1 MGRTEVENLHY
12 IAAELM
18 PEATILIVDDEPAI
32 RDMVSITL
40 DLAGFKSI
48 SAANA
53 LEAHIS
59 IIDHKPDL
67 VLLDWMLPGGTGI
80 ELARRLRRDAVTSNI
95 PIIMLTAKTSEDNKV
110 QGLSEGVDDY
120 VTKPFSPRELVAR
133 IKTVLRRVHGKQKD
147 KVLGV
152 FDLQLDPTSHRVSI
166 EDRPIDI
173 GPTEFRLLKF
183 FLQNQEKVFSRDH
196 IQDSVWGANVYLEER
211 TIDVHIRRLRI
222 ALSAME
228 DAAIDYSRLIQTV
241 RGAGY
246 RFSIKA
252 K

>member
-1 MGRTEVENLHY
+1 MQES
-12 IAAELM
+12 
-18 PEATILIVDDEPAI
+18 TILIVDDEPAI
-32 RDMVSITL
+32 RDMVGITL
-40 DLAGFKSI
+40 DLAGFNSI
-48 SAANA
+48 SATNA

-59 IIDHKPDL
+59 IIDNKPDL

-80 ELARRLRRDAVTSNI
+80 ELARRLRRDAITTNI

-133 IKTVLRRVHGKQKD
+133 IKTVLRRSNGKQKD
-147 KVLGV
+147 KVLRV

-166 EDRPIDI
+166 EDKAVDM

-183 FLQNQEKVFSRDH
+183 FLLNQEKVFSRDH

-211 TIDVHIRRLRI
+211 TIDVHIRRLRK
-222 ALSAME
+222 ALSSIE
-228 DAAIDYSRLIQTV
+228 GAAIDYSNLIQTV

-252 K
+252 A